1 MLAVTKKQDF
11 GLEFL
16 RLKAVAEKLPWLSE
30 STPKGPRGCG
40 ARAGRV
46 VPSPSS
52 LPATDD
58 EPIRRIHS
66 CRPGGRSW
74 ADPGGLIRATPH
86 LPPPNPL
93 SPPLTHPR
101 TLHPSDGSHAG
112 ASFRQLGGTSLVSTL
127 VFGVPQSSTGRISA
141 VPKGRVLCLG
151 PTPIGASWESGLTS
165 PSFSRERPGNLGRPG
180 PEPHANGPHISPRLV
195 TSSLE

>member
-1 MLAVTKKQDF
+1 MLRNSL
-11 GLEFL
+11 GC
-16 RLKAVAEKLPWLSE
+16 LS
-30 STPKGPRGCG
+30 PHRRAPAAAAHGP
-40 ARAGRV
+40 AA
-46 VPSPSS
+46 SS
-52 LPATDD
+52 LARPLSQRLTTNQFAEFIPAGL
-58 EPIRRIHS
+58 
-66 CRPGGRSW
+66 GGGVGRTQEGSFV
-74 ADPGGLIRATPH
+74 R
-86 LPPPNPL
+86 LPTSPPQNPL

-101 TLHPSDGSHAG
+101 TLHPSDGSYAG